1 MKYKRNALNNEAI
14 RKSAKLCELQ
24 DALVIPLQPDSNP
37 GNVKGGVKNQTL
49 ATSFHQHRW
58 EVIHSAKSGLEL
70 ATDLVFLNKT
80 AETSKYIKG
89 CYLFGGPLFSN
100 FGHFLAE
107 CIHRLWAFEYQS
119 KVNEIYFDGVVI
131 LPQCAEKPGLLRRI
145 TYQLPPVFIETLNY
159 LGIPKSKIKYQFS
172 AVTYEQLHVPQQASY
187 FRSQIPIG
195 QEYKAFLSRCERRN
209 GINGSIAGYQNVYVS
224 RTNFSLK
231 GAIAGESY
239 LESFLERNE
248 FHIFYPEN
256 HSIVEQL
263 QTYKSA
269 KEIVFAE
276 GGALHVLELLGDIAA
291 NIYVIARRPKS
302 QRVFTAMLEAR
313 AKNFTFFTSVV
324 TLPSL
329 FVPEQSDKTAH
340 GSAISV
346 VAIDALVTFLQNS
359 LQVDIAKFVLG
370 DFTAAVERDLQGYY
384 DYYKELTPGNESTK
398 KIAMEKYQKQVNS
411 MEGYS
416 NLKLDG

>member
-1 MKYKRNALNNEAI
+1 
-14 RKSAKLCELQ
+14 
-24 DALVIPLQPDSNP
+24 
-37 GNVKGGVKNQTL
+37 
-49 ATSFHQHRW
+49 
-58 EVIHSAKSGLEL
+58 L
-70 ATDLVFLNKT
+70 ATDLVFLSQAPEKR
-80 AETSKYIKG
+80 KYIKG
-89 CYLFGGPLFSN
+89 CYLFGGPLFNN

-107 CIHRLWAFEYQS
+107 CVHRLWAFEYQS
-119 KVNEIYFDGVVI
+119 KVNDIHFDGVVI
-131 LPQCAEKPGLLRRI
+131 LPQHNRVLGLLQRI

-159 LGIPKSKIKYQFS
+159 LGIPRSKIKYQFS
-172 AVTYEQLHVPQQASY
+172 AATYEQLHIPQQASY

-195 QEYKAFLSRCERRN
+195 QEYKAFLSCCERRN
-209 GINGSIAGYQNVYVS
+209 GIDRSIAGYQKVYVS
-224 RTNFSLK
+224 RTNFSLR

-239 LESFLERNE
+239 LESFLERND

-269 KEIVFAE
+269 KEVVFAE
-276 GGALHVLELLGDIAA
+276 GGALHVLELLGDIDA

-302 QRVFTAMLEAR
+302 QAVYNAMLEAR
-313 AKNFTFFTSVV
+313 AKSFTFFTSVV
-324 TLPSL
+324 TLQSL
-329 FVPEQSDKTAH
+329 FVPVQSNKTAH

-359 LQVDIAKFVLG
+359 LQVDIATFVLK
-370 DFTAAVERDLQGYY
+370 DFIEVVERDLQGYY

-398 KIAMEKYQKQVNS
+398 KIAMKMYQKQVNS

-416 NLKLDG
+416 NLKLDD